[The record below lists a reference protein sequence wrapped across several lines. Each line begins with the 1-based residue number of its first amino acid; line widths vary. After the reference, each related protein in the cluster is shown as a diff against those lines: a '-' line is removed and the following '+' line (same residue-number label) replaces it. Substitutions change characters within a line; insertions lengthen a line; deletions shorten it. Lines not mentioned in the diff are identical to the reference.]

1 MNRLSRIR
9 GGRFV
14 YDRSRADRA
23 AAGSR
28 CIGRQNFPETVQGSG
43 GASDGAGR
51 QKTVR
56 DPPARR
62 KKGRKMTRGRI
73 HSIETFGSVDG
84 PGIRFVVFLKG
95 CAMRCRF
102 CHNADTWDGRSDDCR
117 TADEVM
123 AQALRY
129 RSYWGSRGGIT
140 VSGGEPL
147 LQIDFLLELFRK
159 AKAAGIHT
167 AIDTAGQPFTKEEP
181 WFGKFRELMRYT
193 DLLLVDIKQIRPLKH
208 VRLTGVP
215 NGNIL
220 DMIRYLDSIGKPV
233 WIRQVLVPGWTD
245 DPEDLK
251 EERRFLDTLHN
262 VERVEVLP
270 YHTMGAYKWEKL
282 GVPYPLAGVRPPTE
296 EQVRQAEAILGA
308 GEFAGQPEAG
318 RTA

>member
-14 YDRSRADRA
+14 YDRSQADRA

-129 RSYWGSRGGIT
+129 RSYWGQFRAANRFFRLISCWSSSGRRRRQESTRRSIRRGSRLRKRSRGSES
-140 VSGGEPL
+140 SG
-147 LQIDFLLELFRK
+147 
-159 AKAAGIHT
+159 
-167 AIDTAGQPFTKEEP
+167 
-181 WFGKFRELMRYT
+181 
-193 DLLLVDIKQIRPLKH
+193 
-208 VRLTGVP
+208 
-215 NGNIL
+215 N
-220 DMIRYLDSIGKPV
+220 
-233 WIRQVLVPGWTD
+233 
-245 DPEDLK
+245 
-251 EERRFLDTLHN
+251 
-262 VERVEVLP
+262 
-270 YHTMGAYKWEKL
+270 
-282 GVPYPLAGVRPPTE
+282 
-296 EQVRQAEAILGA
+296 
-308 GEFAGQPEAG
+308 
-318 RTA
+318 